1 MNLQALNRRRL
12 LALTGTAAAATLVGR
27 MGLAADVLDAHA
39 QHGAHAGHAGPQASP
54 VDFLQDTA
62 RWALP
67 EPRKVR
73 LAVNLN
79 AVCLAPV
86 TVADS
91 QGFFKQHNL
100 DVEFVNFGN
109 STEVLLESM
118 ATGKAEAAVG
128 MALRWLKA
136 LEQGFDVQLTG
147 GTHGGCLRL
156 LAREGGPGDL
166 SALKGSTIGVTD
178 MASADKNF
186 FSLMLKRH
194 GVDPV
199 RDITWRVYPVDLLGP
214 ALERGEIQAASG
226 SDPMMYR
233 VKQQPGMVELSSNLV
248 EDYAKLSCCV
258 IGVSGTL
265 AREEQ
270 PVAAA
275 ISHAILQAHAWAAGH
290 PEAVAELFLPKTV
303 NSSKEELLAI
313 LREHTHAH
321 YAVGDAFVKEIAV
334 YARDLKQIEVLRPR
348 TDPLEFAESIHANV
362 FA

>member
-1 MNLQALNRRRL
+1 MTIHTLNRRRL
-12 LALTGTAAAATLVGR
+12 LGLAGTATAAALFGR
-27 MGLAADVLDAHA
+27 LGYADDASDL
-39 QHGAHAGHAGPQASP
+39 HAGHAGHSGAAVAAASP

-86 TVADS
+86 TVADT
-91 QGFFKQHNL
+91 QGIFKQHNL

-118 ATGKAEAAVG
+118 ATGKADAAVG

-166 SALKGSTIGVTD
+166 AALKGATIGVTD
-178 MASADKNF
+178 MAAADKNF
-186 FSLMLKRH
+186 FAMMLKRH
-194 GVDPV
+194 GVDPS

-214 ALERGEIQAASG
+214 ALDKGEIQAASG

-233 VKQQPGMVELSSNLV
+233 VQAAARHRRAVQQPDGRLRQPELLRDRGQRHPGAPGEAGGSGHFPRHPAGPRLGGAASRGGGRALPAAHG
-248 EDYAKLSCCV
+248 EQLPR
-258 IGVSGTL
+258 GV
-265 AREEQ
+265 
-270 PVAAA
+270 
-275 ISHAILQAHAWAAGH
+275 AGH
-290 PEAVAELFLPKTV
+290 SP
-303 NSSKEELLAI
+303 
-313 LREHTHAH
+313 
-321 YAVGDAFVKEIAV
+321 
-334 YARDLKQIEVLRPR
+334 
-348 TDPLEFAESIHANV
+348 
-362 FA
+362 